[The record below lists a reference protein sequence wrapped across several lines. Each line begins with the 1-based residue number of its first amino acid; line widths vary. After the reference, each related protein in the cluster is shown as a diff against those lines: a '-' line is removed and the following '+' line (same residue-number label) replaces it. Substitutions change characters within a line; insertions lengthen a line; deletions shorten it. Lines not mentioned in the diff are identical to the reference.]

1 MVFIVRYNYNLNI
14 SNDMYNLYY
23 KMILILLIDSKVLLI
38 KNCVGIFG
46 LDLFICYYY
55 GRKLDRVC

>member
-1 MVFIVRYNYNLNI
+1 
-14 SNDMYNLYY
+14 MYNLYY

-46 LDLFICYYY
+46 LDLFIYYY

>member
-46 LDLFICYYY
+46 LGLFICYYY

>member
-1 MVFIVRYNYNLNI
+1 
-14 SNDMYNLYY
+14 MYNLYY